1 MMKLCSLVYN
11 FHGLAKREALLDFDF
26 CFVEMI
32 TWGTLL
38 MGILDMQTVP
48 NIYIDKLS
56 SFSFSFF
63 FFWGGGGGGE
73 GEGGEGEGV
82 FLISSY
88 LCSFQYFD

>member
-1 MMKLCSLVYN
+1 MALQKL
-11 FHGLAKREALLDFDF
+11 EALLDFDF

-63 FFWGGGGGGE
+63 FLGGGRGRGRGRRRGGGG
-73 GEGGEGEGV
+73 V
-82 FLISSY
+82 PNKLLFMLFPM
-88 LCSFQYFD
+88 L

>member
-26 CFVEMI
+26 CFVEML

-38 MGILDMQTVP
+38 MRILDMQTVP

-63 FFWGGGGGGE
+63 FLGGGRGRGRGRRRGGGG
-73 GEGGEGEGV
+73 V
-82 FLISSY
+82 PNKLLFMLFPM
-88 LCSFQYFD
+88 L

>member
-63 FFWGGGGGGE
+63 LGGGRGRGRGRRRGGGG
-73 GEGGEGEGV
+73 V
-82 FLISSY
+82 PNKLLFMLFPM
-88 LCSFQYFD
+88 L

>member
-26 CFVEMI
+26 CFVEML

-38 MGILDMQTVP
+38 MRILDMQTVP

-56 SFSFSFF
+56 SFFSFF
-63 FFWGGGGGGE
+63 FLGRW
-73 GEGGEGEGV
+73 GEGGKGEGV

-88 LCSFQYFD
+88 LCSFQCFD

>member
-63 FFWGGGGGGE
+63 FLGGGRGRGRGRRRGGGG
-73 GEGGEGEGV
+73 V
-82 FLISSY
+82 PNKLLFMLFPM
-88 LCSFQYFD
+88 L

>member
-1 MMKLCSLVYN
+1 MKLCSLVYN

-63 FFWGGGGGGE
+63 FLGGGRGRGRGRRRGGGG
-73 GEGGEGEGV
+73 V
-82 FLISSY
+82 PNKLLFMLFPM
-88 LCSFQYFD
+88 L